1 MLSVLVTNA
10 KGGAGKTTLAVTLA
24 GAFAAQGHKT
34 ALADVDRQKSALEWL
49 KLRPEDRP
57 AIAGLDW
64 QKNLGKVPDG
74 VRRLVIDAPAGVK
87 LKHVDALQAEADLI
101 VVPVQPSLFDERSTA
116 AFVARLDKL
125 KPIRKGKKAVLVVA
139 NRMKPRSRAGARLR
153 AFLDEQGF
161 PPVASLSERAAY
173 QELAIEGLGLF
184 DPEGRRYQDMRADW
198 APMLAAIDDAA

>member
-1 MLSVLVTNA
+1 M
-10 KGGAGKTTLAVTLA
+10 
-24 GAFAAQGHKT
+24 
-34 ALADVDRQKSALEWL
+34 EWL
-49 KLRPEDRP
+49 KLRPEGRP

-116 AFVARLDKL
+116 AFVARLDRL